1 MSRLPRT
8 FLRPVGEAV
17 RELRAQR
24 GMTLEVLARTT
35 GLSKGLISKIENFR
49 TVPSLTVLATLAR
62 ALAVDLD
69 RLVANVQVRPRHPYL
84 LVRAGQGAAVR
95 REDSR
100 GFRYRALQAA
110 DCGGTQFQAFQLTL
124 EPGAQRPARTTDG
137 DEYLMVL
144 QGRVEFTFAA
154 ELLTLE
160 AGDSL
165 YFDGRVPHAPRALGR
180 AGAMVLV
187 IYLIPASA
195 TARTAP

>member
-1 MSRLPRT
+1 MSRLART

-17 RELRAQR
+17 RELRSQR
-24 GMTLEVLARTT
+24 GWTLEALARAT

-84 LVRAGQGAAVR
+84 LVRAGQGTPVR
-95 REDSR
+95 REDSK

-110 DCGGTQFQAFQLTL
+110 DCGGTQFQAFQLQL
-124 EPGAQRPARTTDG
+124 EPAAQRPVRTTDG

-144 QGRVEFTFAA
+144 QGRVAFTFA
-154 ELLTLE
+154 EEVLTLE
-160 AGDSL
+160 TGDSL
-165 YFDGRVPHAPRALGR
+165 YFDGRVPHAPCAHGR
-180 AGAMVLV
+180 VAATVLV
-187 IYLIPASA
+187 IYLIPAAASPGA
-195 TARTAP
+195 SP